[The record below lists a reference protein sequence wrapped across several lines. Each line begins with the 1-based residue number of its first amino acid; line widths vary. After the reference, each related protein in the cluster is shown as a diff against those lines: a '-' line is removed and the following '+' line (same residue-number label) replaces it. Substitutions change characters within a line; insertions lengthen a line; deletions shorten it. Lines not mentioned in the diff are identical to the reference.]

1 MTLALTSAMDWLRF
15 RISLA
20 APPPPPGTTPPP
32 VYGGGGMNEQAPNAV
47 TMLILAIL
55 GYVVCAPCAWV
66 AFFMARGAKMQ
77 YPNCGM
83 TKAAY

>member
-1 MTLALTSAMDWLRF
+1 
-15 RISLA
+15 
-20 APPPPPGTTPPP
+20 
-32 VYGGGGMNEQAPNAV
+32 MNEQAPNAV